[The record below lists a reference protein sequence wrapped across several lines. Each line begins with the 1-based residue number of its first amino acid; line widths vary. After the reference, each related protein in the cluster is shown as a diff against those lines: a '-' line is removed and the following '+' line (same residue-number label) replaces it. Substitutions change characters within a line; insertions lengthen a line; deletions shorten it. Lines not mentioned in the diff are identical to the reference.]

1 MSSLRNSLH
10 RRNHKERS
18 QLSHRQRFGIL
29 EKHKDYVLRARDY
42 HSKQDRIQRLRQKA
56 ADRNKDE
63 FYFGMNRQR
72 TQEGVHI
79 QDRGNASLPVDM
91 VKILKTQDENYVRTM
106 RAAGL
111 KKIEKLKDQLS
122 ALADLFVPSTKDNV
136 HESDNGGDTG
146 QDEDELEIL
155 KDAGIVVRSSKTRKR
170 RPSRHQAKHLVF
182 VENEEEARQY
192 AINENTTQP
201 VSLSRSESDGITGA
215 GDLGWQKP
223 ERKRREKK
231 KDTSAKAVHTTDDAA
246 APERSEAAK
255 IHRTGLLKELSGR
268 LHRDRMLRY
277 TERELEMQR
286 LLMGKGHSKKLKG
299 VERVDG
305 TKGESED
312 EDVDAE
318 DAGKGRQSRTRK
330 GVDDKAYKPRVYKWR
345 AERKR

>member
-63 FYFGMNRQR
+63 FYFGMNRQK

-79 QDRGNASLPVDM
+79 QDRGNACLPVDM

-136 HESDNGGDTG
+136 HESEDDDDMGL
-146 QDEDELEIL
+146 DEDELEIL
-155 KDAGIVVRSSKTRKR
+155 KDAGVVVRSSKTRKR
-170 RPSRHQAKHLVF
+170 RPSRHQAKHVVF

-192 AINENTTQP
+192 ATNENPTQT
-201 VSLSRSESDGITGA
+201 VSVSRSESDDITGA

-223 ERKRREKK
+223 ERKRRK
-231 KDTSAKAVHTTDDAA
+231 KDTSAKAVDATDDAA
-246 APERSEAAK
+246 ASERSEAAK
-255 IHRTGLLKELSGR
+255 IHRTRLLKELSGR
-268 LHRDRMLRY
+268 LNRDRMLRY

-305 TKGESED
+305 TKELSE
-312 EDVDAE
+312 
-318 DAGKGRQSRTRK
+318 GRMTRTRKMQGRGDSRRKRK